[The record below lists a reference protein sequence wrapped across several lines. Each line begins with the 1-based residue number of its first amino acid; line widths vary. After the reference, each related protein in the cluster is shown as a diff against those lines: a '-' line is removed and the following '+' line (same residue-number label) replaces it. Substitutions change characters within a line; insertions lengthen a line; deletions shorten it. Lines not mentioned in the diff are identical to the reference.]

1 MIEKIHLKKIASY
14 GQSPEKLD
22 DLAKIN
28 FIYGS
33 NGTGKTTISRVVAD
47 PDADDHSNCI
57 VAWQAG
63 VPLETLVYNRD
74 FVEKNFNQPDELKGI
89 FTLGEKDKETFDR
102 INLAKGEL
110 DRINS
115 SIADLKFNLEGA
127 AGSGGGKVGELKRF
141 EDEFTEEC
149 WKLKQKYDT
158 KFQGAFAGAR
168 GSKKSFKE
176 KLLDESSGNS
186 SASVPLDDLERRAK
200 TVFGE
205 APQMEQTLTIPD
217 CRRLIAHESNPI
229 LKKKVIGKP
238 DVDIAAMINRLGNS
252 DWVSQGRKYYDPNK
266 QVCPFCQQKTDAS
279 LEKSLND
286 YFDDTFKADSDA
298 IERLHTEYEADS
310 KRLRLALQEL
320 LDNPSKRLDVE
331 RLKNQTVLLD
341 SRISLNVQRIEEKR
355 RESSNSVKL
364 NSVRENLDKIE
375 NLLNTANTEIQM
387 HNTMVANLQT
397 ERAELTE
404 QIWRYLL
411 DNEIKSALASYKS
424 KKAGLKAAINNLE
437 EKITN
442 KTKEKQRKEQDIV
455 DLEKGATSIQP
466 TVDAINTLLRSFGFQ
481 GFTLA
486 QSERDGFYKIQRFDG
501 SDAKETLSEG
511 ERSFIAFLYFYH
523 LVKGSAS
530 ESGMTSDRVVVF
542 DDPVSSLDSN
552 VLFVVSSL
560 IKELFKD
567 VRDNNS
573 GVKQIFVL
581 THNAYFHKEV
591 SFDSRRKGGQSFR
604 DETFWTVKR
613 ASLVSKVEKH
623 ETNPIKS
630 TYELLWTEVREADH
644 SSPSLPNTLRRI
656 LEHYFTILG
665 GVDFDDICAKFKGK
679 EKLICKSLFLWV
691 HSGSHSVYDDPGYS
705 PDESGV
711 KTYLDVFK
719 KIFEK
724 TRHIAHY
731 EMMMG
736 NGTIGTETGVLTQ

>member
-1 MIEKIHLKKIASY
+1 MIKQIHVKNVATY
-14 GQSPEKLD
+14 GSPSEKLD
-22 DLAKIN
+22 DLAEIN

-33 NGTGKTTISRVVAD
+33 NGTGKTTISRVIAD
-47 PDADDHSNCI
+47 TIDYPYCA
-57 VAWQAG
+57 VTWQAG

-74 FVEKNFNQPDELKGI
+74 FVERNLNQPGELKGI

-102 INLAKGEL
+102 IKLAKDEL
-110 DRINS
+110 DRIS
-115 SIADLKFNLEGA
+115 DSIAGLKISLEDVV
-127 AGSGGGKVGELKRF
+127 GKLKLH
-141 EDEFTEEC
+141 EDEFTEKC
-149 WKLKQKYDT
+149 WKLKQKHDT
-158 KFQGAFAGAR
+158 KFRDAFAGVR
-168 GSKKSFKE
+168 GSRKSFKE

-186 SASVPLDDLERRAK
+186 AVSVPLGDLERRAE

-205 APQMEQTLTIPD
+205 APQAEQTLTIPD
-217 CRRLIAHESNPI
+217 CRRLIAHQSNPI
-229 LKKKVIGKP
+229 LKKKVIGKS

-252 DWVSQGRKYYDPNK
+252 DWVSQGRKYYDPNE

-298 IERLHTEYEADS
+298 IERLRTEYEADS
-310 KRLRLALQEL
+310 KRLQLALQEL
-320 LDNPSKRLDVE
+320 LDNPSKRLDVG
-331 RLKNQTVLLD
+331 RLQNQKVLLD

-355 RESSNSVKL
+355 RESSNSVEL
-364 NSVRENLDKIE
+364 DSVRENLDEID
-375 NLLNTANTEIQM
+375 NLLNAANIEIQM

-397 ERAELTE
+397 ERAELAE

-411 DNEIKSALASYKS
+411 DNEIKSTLASYKR
-424 KKAGLKAAINNLE
+424 KKAGLETAVNNLK
-437 EKITN
+437 EKMTN
-442 KTKEKQRKEQDIV
+442 KTKEQQQKEQEIR
-455 DLEKGATSIQP
+455 DLEKDSTSIQP
-466 TVDAINTLLRSFGFQ
+466 TVDDINALLGSFGFQ

-523 LVKGSAS
+523 RVKGSVS
-530 ESGMTSDRVVVF
+530 EIGMTSDRVVVF

-567 VRDNNS
+567 ARDKNS
-573 GVKQIFVL
+573 IIRQIFVL

-604 DETFWTVKR
+604 DETFWTVRK
-613 ASLVSKVEKH
+613 AGLVSKIEKH

-630 TYELLWTEVREADH
+630 TYELLWTEVRAADH
-644 SSPSLPNTLRRI
+644 SSPLLPNALRRI

-665 GVDFDDICAKFKGK
+665 SVDFDDICARFEGK
-679 EKLICKSLFLWV
+679 EKLICKSLFLWA
-691 HSGSHSVYDDPGYS
+691 HAGSHSVYDDPSYS
-705 PDESGV
+705 PDESAV
-711 KTYLDVFK
+711 ETYLGVFK
-719 KIFEK
+719 KIFDK

-736 NGTIGTETGVLTQ
+736 DDE

>member
-1 MIEKIHLKKIASY
+1 MIKQIYVKNVASY
-14 GQSPEKLD
+14 GPSSEKLD
-22 DLAKIN
+22 DLAEIN

-33 NGTGKTTISRVVAD
+33 NGTGKTTISRVIAD
-47 PDADDHSNCI
+47 TIDYPDCA
-57 VAWQAG
+57 VTWQAG
-63 VPLETLVYNRD
+63 VPLEKLVYNRD
-74 FVEKNFNQPDELKGI
+74 FVERNFNQPDELEGI

-102 INLAKGEL
+102 IKLVKDEL
-110 DRINS
+110 DRIS
-115 SIADLKFNLEGA
+115 DSIAGLKISLEDVV
-127 AGSGGGKVGELKRF
+127 GKLKLH

-149 WKLKQKYDT
+149 WKLKQKHDA
-158 KFQGAFAGAR
+158 KFRDAFAGVR
-168 GSKKSFKE
+168 GSRKSFKE
-176 KLLDESSGNS
+176 KLLDESSSNS
-186 SASVPLDDLERRAK
+186 AVSVPLDGLERRAE

-205 APQMEQTLTIPD
+205 TPQAEQTLTIPD
-217 CRRLIAHESNPI
+217 CRRLIAHERNPV
-229 LKKKVIGKP
+229 LKKKVIGKS

-252 DWVSQGRKYYDPNK
+252 DWVSRGRKYYDPNE

-310 KRLRLALQEL
+310 KRLQLALQAL

-331 RLKNQTVLLD
+331 RLQNQKALLD

-355 RESSNSVKL
+355 RESSNSVEL
-364 NSVRENLDKIE
+364 DPVRENLDEIE
-375 NLLNTANTEIQM
+375 SLLNAANTEIQM
-387 HNTMVANLQT
+387 YNTMVANLQT

-411 DNEIKSALASYKS
+411 DTEIKSALTSYKS
-424 KKAGLKAAINNLE
+424 KKAGRETAINNLR

-442 KTKEKQRKEQDIV
+442 KTKEQYQKEREIR
-455 DLEKGATSIQP
+455 DLEKDTTSIQP
-466 TVDAINTLLRSFGFQ
+466 TVDDINALLRSFGFQ
-481 GFTLA
+481 GFTLS
-486 QSERDGFYKIQRFDG
+486 QSERDGFYKIQRSDG
-501 SDAKETLSEG
+501 TDAKETLSEG

-523 LVKGSAS
+523 RVKGSVS

-567 VRDNNS
+567 ARDRDS
-573 GVKQIFVL
+573 TIKQIFVL

-604 DETFWTVKR
+604 DETFWTVRK
-613 ASLVSKVEKH
+613 AGLVSKIEKH

-630 TYELLWTEVREADH
+630 TYELLWTEVRAVDH

-665 GVDFDDICAKFKGK
+665 SVDFDDICARFEGK
-679 EKLICKSLFLWV
+679 EKLICKSLFLWA
-691 HSGSHSVYDDPGYS
+691 HAGSHSVYDDPSYS
-705 PDESGV
+705 PDESAV
-711 KTYLDVFK
+711 ETYLGVFK
-719 KIFEK
+719 KIFDK
-724 TRHIAHY
+724 TGHIAHY

-736 NGTIGTETGVLTQ
+736 DNANGT